1 MLMLILILIED
12 LHQKYVVSVSSTIC
26 TLMLPFLRSD
36 EKVRPSRACSRGKTW
51 DTSFL
56 TSIRPPSMQAM
67 PAGQVSLYLL
77 MNRSWICLVC

>member
-1 MLMLILILIED
+1 
-12 LHQKYVVSVSSTIC
+12 
-26 TLMLPFLRSD
+26 LMLPFLRSD

-67 PAGQVSLYLL
+67 PAGQVSLYRL
-77 MNRSWICLVC
+77 MNRSWIYRVC